1 MAASWLLFS
10 HTARNFFVDRAKKDL
25 LAETET
31 VEKQIGEM
39 AQSDL
44 FTERDDG
51 RIKAAKIRTLGF
63 ALEQYT
69 SINDAKG
76 FLDEMAGAPVEK
88 LDIRANGKDAPAS
101 LETLLSVFDSPER
114 VEQVI
119 ERELPGIR
127 DRVGEKVGTKIKRIE
142 YRGVT
147 SITANG
153 MELSFAIFTQPWC
166 YNYVKFAMT
175 REVKLMC
182 DRNNIRI
189 ALPHVVVQEP
199 GPQAPA
205 DPE

>member
-1 MAASWLLFS
+1 MAASWFLFS

-63 ALEQYT
+63 ALEQY
-69 SINDAKG
+69 
-76 FLDEMAGAPVEK
+76 
-88 LDIRANGKDAPAS
+88 IRANGKDAPVS